1 MFHSSGPPS
10 FLPKNDIP
18 QWLLHPTYLSLPH
31 IPICTPLAAQRE
43 VHVIDPSSGCFG
55 DKAQQLLFVHD
66 DELEEANSTR
76 VALVS
81 TPSLV
86 PLVSS
91 LSELRKPH
99 YLPSFAKKKTVKNC
113 ATALMPLNYYQV
125 ATRSSQSC
133 LAPLLV
139 FSFKQ
144 TTEVQTQSVCTPSI
158 ATQAI
163 SRSSP
168 VRRAPRD

>member
-1 MFHSSGPPS
+1 MQKPS

-18 QWLLHPTYLSLPH
+18 QRLLHLTYLSLPH

-43 VHVIDPSSGCFG
+43 VHVIDPSGCFG

-99 YLPSFAKKKTVKNC
+99 YLPSFAKKNC
-113 ATALMPLNYYQV
+113 ATALMPLNYYQG